1 MMALSMT
8 LQYMDKQAL
17 PAASILGIIQD
28 LVSPRIFFLD
38 SCAHLV
44 SFSAYHEICQKLS
57 GGQYS
62 WASSIFWFGYLA
74 STYATP
80 YLMIRLPIGKVLSCT
95 L

>member
-1 MMALSMT
+1 MT

-28 LVSPRIFFLD
+28 LVSCLSRLSRQD
-38 SCAHLV
+38 
-44 SFSAYHEICQKLS
+44 FSAHSNVQNLS

-62 WASSIFWFGYLA
+62 WASSIFYFGYLGF
-74 STYATP
+74 TYATP
-80 YLMIRLPIGKVLSCT
+80 FLMVRLPIGKVLSCT